1 MIEIIDGEEYEIT
14 TLPGGAV
21 IRQLK
26 SNYVPPPPDPEE
38 IKAEMWEKIKANRD
52 ERMNGGF
59 KVEVEPEV
67 FKWYHS
73 DTKSRIQ
80 HLGLLMAG
88 AAVPPIPW
96 KTMDGTW
103 VPMSQA
109 IAQAIFNSAM
119 VLDVALSTAGEQHK
133 AAMEASEDPAS
144 YDYSGGWPENFLG
157 I

>member
-1 MIEIIDGEEYEIT
+1 MIEIINGEEYEIT
-14 TLPGGAV
+14 SLPGGT
-21 IRQLK
+21 IIKELK

-38 IKAEMWEKIKANRD
+38 VKSEMWEKIKANRD

-59 KVEVEPEV
+59 KVEVEDDV

-73 DTKSRIQ
+73 DIKSRVQ
-80 HLGLLMAG
+80 HLGLLLAG
-88 AAVPPIPW
+88 SSVPAIPW
-96 KTMDGTW
+96 KTMDGTF

-119 VLDVALSTAGEQHK
+119 VLDGTLFSVAEQHK
-133 AAMEASEDPAS
+133 AAMDVSEDPAS